1 MSTIFSRIIAGE
13 LPAYRLYEDEY
24 TLAFL
29 DIRPM
34 SVWHCLVVPKV
45 EVDLFV
51 DVPEPYYSAVFQTA
65 KIVWQ
70 AMMASLDC
78 ERVATLIEWWEVPHF
93 HYHLIPM
100 YHAGDLDIKNRLTPS
115 SEELEAIQQKI
126 IWAISFSV

>member
-34 SVWHCLVVPKV
+34 SVWHCLIVPKV

-51 DVPEPYYSAVFQTA
+51 NVPEPYYSAVFQTA
-65 KIVWQ
+65 KIIWH
-70 AMMASLDC
+70 AMMTSLDC

-100 YHAGDLDIKNRLTPS
+100 YKAGDLDIKNRLVPRA
-115 SEELEAIQQKI
+115 EELEEVQQKI
-126 IWAISFSV
+126 IWAISFPV